1 MLGAIAAKTSTLR
14 LATGVTCPT
23 VRYHPAIIAQA
34 AATMALVSD
43 GRFTL
48 GVGAGERL
56 NEHVVGQGFPSVRG
70 RHERLREALEIIR
83 LLWQGGYQ
91 SYEGRHLQL
100 EDARIFDLPDTPP
113 VIAVA
118 ASGEASARL
127 AAELG
132 DGLFATEPEASI
144 VEHYRR
150 AERSGPRYAE
160 VPLAWATDEQQAV
173 QAVLQTSR
181 WMVTGWKVMSEL
193 PNPVNF
199 DAASAYVEEKHIRQ
213 LFAVGPDPEPHVA
226 KVRSYVEAGFD
237 HIVAAE
243 RRPRPGRLPRLL
255 RRRPRRPS
263 AGDELTA
270 AAPDTATAPSAA
282 RPERD
287 SAAAAPTDRRG
298 GRSAQVRSARVVR
311 RSAQRGSCAGP
322 LSADPLSGSS
332 ARSAPGCPRSW
343 SARSRRPRS
352 HRRS

>member
-1 MLGAIAAKTSTLR
+1 MQIGYKLAAEGYGPQEMIRQAVRAEQVGFDFVEMSDHFHPWLEAQGHSSFAWSVLGAIAARTTTLR

-34 AATMALVSD
+34 AATLALISD

-91 SYEGRHLQL
+91 SYEGRHLHL
-100 EDARIFDLPDTPP
+100 EDARVFDLPDTPP

-118 ASGEASARL
+118 ASGPDSAAM

-132 DGLFATEPEASI
+132 DGLFATEPKGSI
-144 VEHYRR
+144 VEHYRS
-150 AERSGPRYAE
+150 AGGQGPRYAE
-160 VPLAWATDEQQAV
+160 VPLAWATDEGQAV

-199 DAASAYVEEKHIRQ
+199 DAASSYVEERHVRE
-213 LFAVGPDPEPHVA
+213 LFAVGPDPEVHVQA
-226 KVRSYVEAGFD
+226 VRPYLEAGFD
-237 HIVAAE
+237 HIVLQNAGPDPDGFLDFFAAE
-243 RRPRPGRLPRLL
+243 LAGRLRAL
-255 RRRPRRPS
+255 
-263 AGDELTA
+263 G
-270 AAPDTATAPSAA
+270 
-282 RPERD
+282 
-287 SAAAAPTDRRG
+287 
-298 GRSAQVRSARVVR
+298 
-311 RSAQRGSCAGP
+311 
-322 LSADPLSGSS
+322 
-332 ARSAPGCPRSW
+332 
-343 SARSRRPRS
+343 
-352 HRRS
+352 